1 MAIENKV
8 LEALKNIT
16 SQKEMEAM
24 FRKLA
29 FEEYQAT
36 MEDHEI
42 TAEVLETQEITL
54 VTGCEIDCTLESFIV
69 TTKE

>member
-8 LEALKNIT
+8 LDALTRIT
-16 SQKEMEAM
+16 SQKEMDAL

-36 MEDHEI
+36 MENSEI
-42 TAEVLETQEITL
+42 EVEVLETQEITL
-54 VTGCEIDCTLESFIV
+54 VTGCEIDCTLESSII
-69 TTKE
+69 TIKE

>member
-8 LEALKNIT
+8 LEALQRIT
-16 SQKEMEAM
+16 SQKEMEAV

-36 MEDHEI
+36 MEDPEI
-42 TAEVLETQEITL
+42 EAEVLETQEITL
-54 VTGCEIDCTLESFIV
+54 VTGCEIDCTLESSII
-69 TTKE
+69 TIKE